1 MQYAHT
7 QNIFSFLYHT
17 HVIERHKAEFFI
29 QRTRAH
35 VFGLHLQQIARCGKI
50 FEYIGEKLTAKP
62 LRTVLTADVQL
73 VKEHANPARLLRVVK
88 TDYAV
93 ARNVSVLF
101 KDKAFAQVA
110 L

>member
-29 QRTRAH
+29 ERACAH
-35 VFGLHLQQIARCGKI
+35 IFGLHFQQIARRGKI
-50 FEYIGEKLTAKP
+50 SEHIGKKLTAEP
-62 LRTVLTADVQL
+62 ARTVLTADVQL
-73 VKEHANPARLLRVVK
+73 VKEHANSARLLRVVK

-101 KDKAFAQVA
+101 KDKAFTQVA